1 MFVNEG
7 YQYAGLI
14 LACLALVLMPI
25 PFVLGRYGLKLRQ
38 KSPWAREMM
47 EHEGQ
52 PAKQYDEE
60 AIKDEEKVGH

>member
-25 PFVLGRYGLKLRQ
+25 PFILGRYGLKLRQ
-38 KSPWAREMM
+38 KSPWASEIM

-52 PAKQYDEE
+52 PANQSDEE
-60 AIKDEEKVGH
+60 AIQDEEKVGQ

>member
-47 EHEGQ
+47 EYEEQ
-52 PAKQYDEE
+52 PANKSDEE
-60 AIKDEEKVGH
+60 AIEDEEKVGH

>member
-14 LACLALVLMPI
+14 LACLSLVLMPI
-25 PFVLGRYGLKLRQ
+25 PFVLARYGLRLRQ

-47 EHEGQ
+47 AHGEPE
-52 PAKQYDEE
+52 PKPSDEE
-60 AIKDEEKVGH
+60 TIQNEEVIGH